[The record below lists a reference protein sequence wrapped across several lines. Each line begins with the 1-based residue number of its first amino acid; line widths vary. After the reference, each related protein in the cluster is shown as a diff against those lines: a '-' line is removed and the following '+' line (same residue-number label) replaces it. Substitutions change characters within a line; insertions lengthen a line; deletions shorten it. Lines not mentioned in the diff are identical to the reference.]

1 MKTLSLASS
10 VLIAMTLVTR
20 ALALDVDPQL
30 PAYKPVQLGRTEI
43 KSVGSDTMG
52 DLMRNWAAQFTKLNP
67 AVKIEVESKGSSTAP
82 AALIDG
88 ASQLGAMSRSMRS
101 EEYEP
106 FEKKYGYHP
115 SSFPVALD
123 ALAVYVNKDNPIE
136 CLTIE
141 QLDQIFSKS
150 HLYSGG
156 KNVITWGEAG
166 VTGEWAAHPISL
178 FGRNSASGTY
188 DTFVDAVLRHGEF
201 KDELKEQPGSAEVV
215 KMVADDK
222 YAIGYSGIGYLKD
235 GVRTVPLAAVSG
247 DRCYDTSPA
256 STYSGNYPLSRY
268 LRLYLNKAPSK
279 PLDPAMLEFIKYV
292 VSRDGQTDTVNSGF
306 YPITEAIRAKAL
318 MTLGISNASN

>member
-1 MKTLSLASS
+1 
-10 VLIAMTLVTR
+10 
-20 ALALDVDPQL
+20 
-30 PAYKPVQLGRTEI
+30 
-43 KSVGSDTMG
+43 
-52 DLMRNWAAQFTKLNP
+52 
-67 AVKIEVESKGSSTAP
+67 
-82 AALIDG
+82 
-88 ASQLGAMSRSMRS
+88 MSRSMRS

-156 KNVITWGEAG
+156 KNVITWGEVG

-215 KMVADDK
+215 KMVGDDK

-247 DRCYDTSPA
+247 DKCYDTSPA

-279 PLDPAMLEFIKYV
+279 ALDPAMLEFIKYV
-292 VSRDGQTDTVNSGF
+292 LSRDGQTDTVNSGF
-306 YPITEAIRAKAL
+306 YPIAEAIRAKAQ